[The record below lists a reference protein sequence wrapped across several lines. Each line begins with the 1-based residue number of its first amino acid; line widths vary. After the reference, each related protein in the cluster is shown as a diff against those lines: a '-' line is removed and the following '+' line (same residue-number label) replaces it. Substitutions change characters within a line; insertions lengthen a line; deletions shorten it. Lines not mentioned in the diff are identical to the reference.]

1 MTKHA
6 TSKPN
11 LFLRLLEES
20 EGVRVLRTFPGGWN
34 TAYRIIAACYSL
46 LLIYSVVSDQ
56 WTSSDM
62 RGMFIML
69 VTIMIFFRY
78 PATKKS
84 PVYRPSVLDLVLV
97 LLSIATFGNFI
108 VDYDQMAWRAE
119 TGRAHV

>member
-46 LLIYSVVSDQ
+46 LLLYSVVSDQ

-62 RGMFIML
+62 RGLFIML
-69 VTIMIFFRY
+69 VTIMIFFLY
-78 PATKKS
+78 PATKES
-84 PVYRPSVLDLVLV
+84 PVYRPSIIAIVIVF
-97 LLSIATFGNFI
+97 LSIPTFGIFI
-108 VDYDQMAWRAE
+108 FDYDTMAWRPGSA
-119 TGRAHV
+119 TFRA